1 MDPEPGSRP
10 SRAADRLERTRQ
22 PAPLVQAPERF
33 RVAHF
38 LLGRCNPE
46 SPNGV
51 DKTIY
56 HLSRTQAE
64 MGQRVAVFSITD
76 KPAIPISGVEV
87 RTYAPVR
94 LPLVPLPNERI
105 KDLLFNRSPLNLPR
119 DLVKDLLAWDPAVV
133 HFHFVHIPQAIRL
146 ARRLRSVGIPYCV
159 SLHGGLAVEAQRR
172 RRIAKKAFAAL
183 FERTYLTQAA
193 FLHAV
198 SRLDVEGTLAYGVE
212 NRFASAPNCID
223 PGEMPNILDPE
234 LLQRRFPGLRGRRV
248 FLFLGRLDPE
258 QKGLDQLLRG
268 WAESRET
275 TRDDSAL
282 VLVGPNWRGGQERL
296 ETLARSLG
304 IRDSIYF
311 TGTATGTEKWSLLT
325 AADIFVH
332 PSRWEAGVP
341 FAVLEAMLTGMP
353 LMLTRAADPDGL
365 VERYR
370 AGFLIEPEPNSIA
383 AGLIEASRQD
393 PSRLLELGSAARRL
407 VDREFRWERTAEK
420 LLTAYR
426 AASARR

>member
-1 MDPEPGSRP
+1 
-10 SRAADRLERTRQ
+10 LERIRQ
-22 PAPLVQAPERF
+22 PAPLVQASERF
-33 RVAHF
+33 SVAHF
-38 LLGRCNPE
+38 LVGRCNPE

-94 LPLVPLPNERI
+94 LTSLPLPNERI
-105 KDLLFNRSPLNLPR
+105 KDLLFNRSPLNFPR
-119 DLVKDLLAWDPAVV
+119 DLVKDLLAWDPGVV

-172 RRIAKKAFAAL
+172 RRTAKKAFAAL

-198 SRLDVEGTLAYGVE
+198 SRLDVEGTLAYGVK

-223 PGEMPNILDPE
+223 PAEMPNVLDPE
-234 LLQRRFPGLRGRRV
+234 FLQRRLPGLRGRHV
-248 FLFLGRLDPE
+248 FLYLGRLDPE
-258 QKGLDQLLRG
+258 QKGLDLLLRG

-282 VLVGPNWRGGQERL
+282 VLVGPNWRGGQEWL
-296 ETLARSLG
+296 VTLAHSLG

-311 TGTATGTEKWSLLT
+311 TGAATGTEKWSLLT

-370 AGFLIEPEPNSIA
+370 AGFLIEPDPDSIA

-426 AASARR
+426 AASAGR